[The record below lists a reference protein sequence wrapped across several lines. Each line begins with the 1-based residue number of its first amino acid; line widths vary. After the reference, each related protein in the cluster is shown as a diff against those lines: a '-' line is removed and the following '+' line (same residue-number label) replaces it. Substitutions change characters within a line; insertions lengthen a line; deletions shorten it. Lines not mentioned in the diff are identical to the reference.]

1 MFYFHLA
8 DHKGHRTAQDYNTQQ
23 VSTATMVLFKKYLGI
38 AEIVRA
44 LI

>member
-23 VSTATMVLFKKYLGI
+23 GQYSNDGTV
-38 AEIVRA
+38 
-44 LI
+44 